1 MKMYKKPMTE
11 VTNLKTASLMQ
22 DLTVSVN
29 ESGTP
34 SNGGNPNPTAGMP
47 KRGSVIP

>member
-11 VTNLKTASLMQ
+11 VTNLKTARMMQ

-34 SNGGNPNPTAGMP
+34 SSGGNTAGMP